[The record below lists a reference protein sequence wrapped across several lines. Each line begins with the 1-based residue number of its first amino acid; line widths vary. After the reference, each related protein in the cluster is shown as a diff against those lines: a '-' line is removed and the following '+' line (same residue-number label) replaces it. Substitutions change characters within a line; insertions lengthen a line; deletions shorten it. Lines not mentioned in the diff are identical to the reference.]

1 METTA
6 VHKTL
11 VKTLG
16 ISVAT
21 AALALFAYGASAQ
34 EKKAA
39 RTPPKKT
46 PPACKTIKAQAGCE
60 ARTADCTWVAE
71 SKDDKGKVKAKAYCR
86 AKPKEPAEEAGAA
99 RSRRTAVG
107 PVAEIRGCASTGHRS
122 HSRLV
127 HQRTWLTFR

>member
-34 EKKAA
+34 EKKEPAA
-39 RTPPKKT
+39 KK

-60 ARTADCTWVAE
+60 ARAADCTWVAE

-86 AKPKEPAEEAGAA
+86 AKPKEPAKKAD
-99 RSRRTAVG
+99 
-107 PVAEIRGCASTGHRS
+107 PKKK
-122 HSRLV
+122 
-127 HQRTWLTFR
+127 

>member
-6 VHKTL
+6 VQKTL

-16 ISVAT
+16 IS
-21 AALALFAYGASAQ
+21 AAAAMIALFAYGASAQ
-34 EKKAA
+34 EKKAEA
-39 RTPPKKT
+39 KKEKA

-86 AKPKEPAEEAGAA
+86 AKPKEPAKKPE
-99 RSRRTAVG
+99 
-107 PVAEIRGCASTGHRS
+107 PKKK
-122 HSRLV
+122 
-127 HQRTWLTFR
+127 

>member
-1 METTA
+1 METTP

-21 AALALFAYGASAQ
+21 VALALMAYGAQAQ

-39 RTPPKKT
+39 PAKK
-46 PPACKTIKAQAGCE
+46 PPACKTIKQQADCE
-60 ARTADCTWVAE
+60 GRTADCTWVAE

-86 AKPKEPAEEAGAA
+86 AKP
-99 RSRRTAVG
+99 
-107 PVAEIRGCASTGHRS
+107 VAKADTKKK
-122 HSRLV
+122 
-127 HQRTWLTFR
+127 